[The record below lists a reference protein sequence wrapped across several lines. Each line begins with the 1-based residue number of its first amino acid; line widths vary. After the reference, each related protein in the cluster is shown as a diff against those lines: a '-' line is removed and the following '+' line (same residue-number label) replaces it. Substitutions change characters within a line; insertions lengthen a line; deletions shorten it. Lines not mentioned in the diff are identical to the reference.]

1 MALFSLTDIK
11 FNSDGPRTFQPQK
24 SFDLNNKRYPSD
36 LGAADK
42 AHYMMFQIYIQDRTQ
57 FAKNYAEGDLRST
70 AVVNRASAPGTT
82 VDQAIGTVYTLGKEL
97 FDSAVSKA
105 FVPSTDF
112 ELANLGLQSETSI
125 ALASAALD
133 AGKEISNRLKSGNL
147 FRTTKRIT
155 DTIAL
160 YMPDTLNFQY
170 SQSYS
175 DTSITKE
182 AGILGQIAQAGASA
196 IDGYKN
202 GGALGTV
209 RNLSPFASE
218 ALSQLKGGDLA
229 FTALSSLTGGILAKN
244 PQLELIYSAPA
255 FRSFNFQFMFY
266 PRDEKEASEVIDIIE
281 LFKFHQAPEILVG
294 SYGRFLVPPSEFD
307 IRFMYNGQINP
318 NIPTVSTCVLESID
332 VDYAPN
338 GFAAYETGNDNT
350 PIKGKTGM
358 PVAIRLDLRF
368 KEVEILTKRY
378 FDNKSVSKSNQEKQ
392 NIENINGFV

>member
-170 SQSYS
+170 SQSY
-175 DTSITKE
+175 
-182 AGILGQIAQAGASA
+182 
-196 IDGYKN
+196 Y
-202 GGALGTV
+202 
-209 RNLSPFASE
+209 
-218 ALSQLKGGDLA
+218 
-229 FTALSSLTGGILAKN
+229 
-244 PQLELIYSAPA
+244 
-255 FRSFNFQFMFY
+255 
-266 PRDEKEASEVIDIIE
+266 
-281 LFKFHQAPEILVG
+281 
-294 SYGRFLVPPSEFD
+294 
-307 IRFMYNGQINP
+307 
-318 NIPTVSTCVLESID
+318 
-332 VDYAPN
+332 
-338 GFAAYETGNDNT
+338 
-350 PIKGKTGM
+350 
-358 PVAIRLDLRF
+358 
-368 KEVEILTKRY
+368 
-378 FDNKSVSKSNQEKQ
+378 
-392 NIENINGFV
+392 

>member
-82 VDQAIGTVYTLGKEL
+82 VDQAIGTVYTKGKEL

-170 SQSYS
+170 SQDYS
-175 DTSITKE
+175 APSISKE
-182 AGILGQIAQAGASA
+182 AGLLGQIAQAGASA

-209 RNLSPFASE
+209 RNLSPFAME
-218 ALSQLKGGDLA
+218 ALSQLRGGDLA

-307 IRFMYNGQINP
+307 IRFMYNGQVNP